1 MAELEEAMDETKRK
15 RRTAKAALTRRGN
28 TLRKKLKE
36 GRPVDEIMEAFH
48 GMKTAFENLVIKHE
62 EYTQLIQDDGAFEE
76 EEKWLEECE
85 DFYLQLEISAK
96 DYSKTKS
103 VSKGEK
109 SGLDNGMSASDN
121 GTSAVE
127 SEKSVLES
135 GTSELE
141 SGAKDSESVIEMEI
155 TKQAGNSAVQ
165 GNGISIEG
173 TAANGTEAE
182 SGIEHSTPE
191 ENTEGNGVGCN
202 METKHE
208 SSVKVSCGFKMEKPK
223 MPLFA
228 GDIRDYA
235 IFRSDFKHAVD
246 SRYSKR
252 DAISLLR
259 TSLQGR
265 PLELIKGIGTDYDAA
280 WSYLDSVYG
289 DPRFVADTITQDIT
303 KFRPLRDG
311 EDARFCDLVHLVQ
324 RSFTTLKEVG
334 RPHDM
339 DNNHMLA
346 LIEQRMCID
355 DRKVWAR
362 HQENSGQEATLAQ
375 LIAWMNTEM
384 KSRMRA
390 TAPLRSTGPPTRHPV
405 GHIGSDLNSPKAGL
419 PYKCWIC
426 KNASHWTDQCQKFAS
441 LSLENRIKAVKEN
454 HACFSCLKRAG
465 RDHRSANCSRRRQC
479 PEKSNGS
486 QCPYYHHPLL
496 HGAIQST
503 VATVTS
509 VMNNQKALLP
519 IVQVDIIGSGRL
531 LQRANT
537 LLDSGAQISLI
548 RSSVAEDLKLRGRD
562 IVITIT
568 KVGGQEEELSTK
580 SYQVRIR
587 SLEDR
592 SAHVIQAIGIPS
604 ISEDITDVKVADIAR
619 QLGLGKS
626 QLRRGNGHIDLLIGI
641 DQAKLH
647 TGETR
652 GTGNMV
658 ARHSPLGWVVFGAV
672 PGKQSEAS
680 HVYHIKLET
689 PVDMTDFW
697 TTESMGVSVKPCS
710 CDAGKLSQ
718 IEREEAKIIEESC
731 EKIGNQWLIP
741 YPWKKD
747 PRQLPNNKSQAMKKL
762 EATER
767 RLLKNPDHAAAY
779 DLQMVEM
786 NHLQFSRRLTEKEAR
801 EYSGP
806 VHFISHHEVLR
817 PESKSTPVRIVFN
830 SSAAFQ
836 GHKLNE
842 YWMKGPDLLNDLF
855 GVVLR
860 FRENQVAFI
869 GDISKM
875 YHRIRIPELDQH
887 VHRFLWRNL
896 QTHREPDVYVKTV
909 LTFGD
914 KPAPAMAQIA
924 LRKTAEE
931 AKEVF
936 PAAAQVIQDNTYMDD
951 ICDSV
956 PTKEEARNLTRDID
970 SVLETGGFS
979 VKGWVLNKVETL
991 EVPKEE
997 QKAATFL
1004 QGGSVEKV
1012 LGVVWDSSTD
1022 TFSFAVKVDLLDR
1035 QEPIQL
1041 SKRKVLSQIARI
1053 YDPIGFA
1060 SAFMINAKIAL
1071 QALWKRGISWDE
1083 ELPPELSERWKRL
1096 FQEMLQLNGVRFDR
1110 CLTPPNAIGQPV
1122 LCVFSDASEDA
1133 FGACAYARWQ
1143 LSTGAFSAQFIAAK
1157 SRVAPLKKLTIPRL
1171 ELQGAVLA
1179 SRLGKTILKESRLK
1193 FEKSVFF
1200 LDSKIVLAWICSE
1213 TRRFKPFVS
1222 VRVGE
1227 IQDNSDPAQWRHVP
1241 GEQNV
1246 ADDVS
1251 RGIPVESLTG
1261 RWQHGPDFLRLPES
1275 EWPQDSPVADEVE
1288 VEVEAEYCKV
1298 HIVGE
1303 QINTQSPIDCNKFS
1317 SWRRLI
1323 RVTAYTLRFI
1333 TRLRARGHKGAPE
1346 EGKTLK
1352 SVDSPL
1358 SPEELKDAETHW
1370 LKESQKTLRNRLRK
1384 GEFRSLSPYVDQE
1397 GVWRVGGRA
1406 DNALVSYETRHP
1418 VLLPGDHRISRLIV
1432 QHAHQFG
1439 HPGVA
1444 TTVAKTRTK
1453 YWIVRAHDLA
1463 KSIKFRCVVC
1473 REIGA
1478 RVESQVMADLPQ
1490 SRLAP
1495 FTPPFHHTSCDYFGP
1510 YRVRISRNKIVKHY
1524 AVIFTCLNTR
1534 AVHLELAAD
1543 CTIME
1548 FMQVL
1553 RRFYAL
1559 RGVPALMISDNGSQL
1574 VGAEREL
1581 REMVER
1587 LDTQKL
1593 QEFCAERGMKWQF
1606 TTPAAPHQNGCAESL
1621 VKSCKIGLK
1630 KAIGEQVLTPLELQT
1645 CLVEVANLVN
1655 QRPIGPIPSDP
1666 DDGSYLCP
1674 NDMLLGRASTT
1685 VPQGPFRQTR
1695 NPRHRVE
1702 FVQKIVDSFWTRWT
1716 RDVFPSLLPRKQ
1728 WHAEKRNVR
1737 VDDFVIVQT
1746 SSAIRGTWNV
1756 GRVVSVYPGKDG
1768 KVRNVKVKTRTGE
1781 YERPITKIAVIY
1793 PAEGYEDQDK

>member
-1 MAELEEAMDETKRK
+1 MDEAKRK

-36 GRPVDEIMEAFH
+36 GRPVDEIIEAFH
-48 GMKTAFENLVIKHE
+48 GMKTAFENLVVKHE
-62 EYTQLIQDDGAFEE
+62 EYTQFIEDDEAFEQ

-85 DFYLQLEISAK
+85 DFYLQMEIGAK
-96 DYSKTKS
+96 DYSKS
-103 VSKGEK
+103 VSKDEK
-109 SGLDNGMSASDN
+109 SGLDSEKSASDK
-121 GTSAVE
+121 GTPVVE
-127 SEKSVLES
+127 NEKSVLGS
-135 GTSELE
+135 GASELE
-141 SGAKDSESVIEMEI
+141 SGAKDSESVIEIEI
-155 TKQAGNSAVQ
+155 TKQAESSAVQ
-165 GNGISIEG
+165 SNGISAKG
-173 TAANGTEAE
+173 TAANGTETE
-182 SGIEHSTPE
+182 SGKGHPTAE
-191 ENTEGNGVGCN
+191 ENPGGSGAGGNSG
-202 METKHE
+202 TKHE
-208 SSVKVSCGFKMEKPK
+208 SNVNTSCGFKMEKPK
-223 MPLFA
+223 MPRFA
-228 GDIRDYA
+228 GDVRDYA
-235 IFRSDFKHAVD
+235 IFHSDFKHAVD

-265 PLELIKGIGTDYDAA
+265 PLDLIKGIGADYDAA

-289 DPRFVADTITQDIT
+289 DPRFVADTVTQDIT

-346 LIEQRMCID
+346 LIEQRMCTD

-362 HQENSGQEATLAQ
+362 HLENSGKEATLAQ
-375 LIAWMNTEM
+375 LIGWMNTEM
-384 KSRMRA
+384 KSRIRA
-390 TAPLRSTGPPTRHPV
+390 TAPLRSTAAPTRHPV
-405 GHIGSDLNSPKAGL
+405 GHFGSDLNRTSL
-419 PYKCWIC
+419 PHKFWIC
-426 KNASHWTDQCQKFAS
+426 KNSSHWTDQCQKFAS

-465 RDHRSANCSRRRQC
+465 RDHRSKNCSRRRQC
-479 PEKSNGS
+479 TENSNGS

-509 VMNNQKALLP
+509 VINNQKALLP
-519 IVQVDIIGSGRL
+519 VVLVDIVRSGCH
-531 LQRANT
+531 LQRANA

-548 RSSVAEDLKLRGRD
+548 RSSVAEDLKLKGRD
-562 IVITIT
+562 IGITIT

-592 SAHVIQAIGIPS
+592 SAHAIQAIGIPS
-604 ISEDITDVKVADIAR
+604 ISEDITDVKVADVAR
-619 QLGLGKS
+619 QLGLKKG

-652 GTGNMV
+652 QAGNVV
-658 ARHSPLGWVVFGAV
+658 ARHSPLGWVVFGEV
-672 PGKQSEAS
+672 LGKQSETS
-680 HVYHIKLET
+680 HVYNIKLET

-697 TTESMGVSVKPCS
+697 TTESMGVSVQPCN
-710 CDAGKLSQ
+710 CEAGKLSQ
-718 IEREEAKIIEESC
+718 VEREEAKIIEESC

-741 YPWKKD
+741 YPWKRD
-747 PRQLPNNKSQAMKKL
+747 PSQLPNNKSQAMKKL

-779 DLQMVEM
+779 DLQMIEM

-806 VHFISHHEVLR
+806 VHFISHHEILR

-830 SSAAFQ
+830 SSAVFQ

-860 FRENQVAFI
+860 FRENQVAFL

-875 YHRIRIPELDQH
+875 YHRIRIPEMDQH

-931 AKEVF
+931 AKEAF
-936 PAAAQVIQDNTYMDD
+936 PVAAQVIQDNTYMDD

-956 PTKEEARNLTRDID
+956 PTTEEARDLTREID
-970 SVLETGGFS
+970 SVLETGGFT
-979 VKGWVLNKVETL
+979 VKGWVSNKVETL
-991 EVPKEE
+991 EAPKEE
-997 QKAATFL
+997 QEAATFL

-1012 LGVVWDSSTD
+1012 LGMVWDSSTD
-1022 TFSFAVKVDLLDR
+1022 TFSFAVKTDLLDC

-1060 SAFMINAKIAL
+1060 IAFMIRAKIAL
-1071 QALWKRGISWDE
+1071 QALWERGISWDE

-1096 FQEMLQLNGVRFDR
+1096 FQEMVQLNGVRFDR

-1122 LCVFSDASEDA
+1122 LCVFSDASKDA

-1143 LSTGAFSAQFIAAK
+1143 LSTGGFNTQFIAAK

-1251 RGIPVESLTG
+1251 RGIPVESLAG
-1261 RWQHGPDFLRLPES
+1261 RWQYGPDFLHLPES

-1288 VEVEAEYCKV
+1288 VQKEHRKV
-1298 HIVGE
+1298 HMVGK
-1303 QINTQSPIDCNKFS
+1303 QINTQPLIDCNKFS
-1317 SWRRLI
+1317 NWRRLI

-1333 TRLRARGHKGAPE
+1333 WRLRARGSKGSAEEEEALKPE
-1346 EGKTLK
+1346 DG
-1352 SVDSPL
+1352 PL

-1370 LKESQKTLRNRLRK
+1370 LKESQKTLKDRLNK
-1384 GEFRSLSPYVDQE
+1384 GEFRNLSPYVDQE
-1397 GVWRVGGRA
+1397 GVLRVGGRA
-1406 DNALVSYETRHP
+1406 DKALVSYETRHP
-1418 VLLPGDHRISRLIV
+1418 ALLPRDHRISRLIV

-1444 TTVAKTRTK
+1444 ATVAKTRTK

-1478 RVESQVMADLPQ
+1478 SVESQVMADLPQ

-1543 CTIME
+1543 CTTME

-1581 REMVER
+1581 REMVDG
-1587 LDTQKL
+1587 LDTEKL
-1593 QEFCAERGMKWQF
+1593 QEFSAERGMKWQF

-1655 QRPIGPIPSDP
+1655 QRPIGRIPSDP
-1666 DDGSYLCP
+1666 DDGSYLSP
-1674 NDMLLGRASTT
+1674 NDMLLGRASST
-1685 VPQGPFRQTR
+1685 VPQGPFRHTK

-1728 WHAEKRNVR
+1728 WHAEKRNIR

-1756 GRVVSVYPGKDG
+1756 GRVVSVYPGEDG

>member
-1 MAELEEAMDETKRK
+1 MDEAKRK

-48 GMKTAFENLVIKHE
+48 GMKSAFENLVVQHE
-62 EYTQLIQDDGAFEE
+62 DDTQLIQDDGAFEQ

-85 DFYLQLEISAK
+85 DFYLQMEIGAK

-109 SGLDNGMSASDN
+109 SGLDNGKSASDN
-121 GTSAVE
+121 GTSVVE
-127 SEKSVLES
+127 SEKSVSES

-141 SGAKDSESVIEMEI
+141 SGAKDSDSVIEMET

-165 GNGISIEG
+165 GKGISVVG

-182 SGIEHSTPE
+182 SGIEHPTPE

-202 METKHE
+202 NGTKHE
-208 SSVKVSCGFKMEKPK
+208 SSVNVSCGFKMEKPK
-223 MPLFA
+223 MPRFA
-228 GDIRDYA
+228 GDVRDYA

-265 PLELIKGIGTDYDAA
+265 PLDLIKGIGTDYHAA

-324 RSFTTLKEVG
+324 RSFSTLKEVG
-334 RPHDM
+334 RPYDM

-346 LIEQRMCID
+346 LIEQRMCTD

-362 HQENSGQEATLAQ
+362 HLENSGKEATLAQ

-405 GHIGSDLNSPKAGL
+405 GHIGSDLNAPKAGL
-419 PYKCWIC
+419 PHKCWIC
-426 KNASHWTDQCQKFAS
+426 KNSSHWTDQCQKFAS

-454 HACFSCLKRAG
+454 RACFSCLKRAG

-509 VMNNQKALLP
+509 VINNQKALLP
-519 IVQVDIIGSGRL
+519 SVQVDIVGAGHL
-531 LQRANT
+531 LQRANA

-548 RSSVAEDLKLRGRD
+548 RSSVAEDLKLKGRD

-619 QLGLGKS
+619 QLGLGKR

-652 GTGNMV
+652 EAGNVV

-710 CDAGKLSQ
+710 CEAGKLSQ

-731 EKIGNQWLIP
+731 EKKGSQWLIP

-767 RLLKNPDHAAAY
+767 RLLRNPDHAAAY

-786 NHLQFSRRLTEKEAR
+786 NQLQFSRRLTEKETR

-806 VHFISHHEVLR
+806 VHYISHHEVLR

-875 YHRIRIPELDQH
+875 YHRIRIPEMDQH

-931 AKEVF
+931 AKGAF

-956 PTKEEARNLTRDID
+956 PTKGEARDLTRDID
-970 SVLETGGFS
+970 SVLETGGFR
-979 VKGWVLNKVETL
+979 VKGWVSNNVETS

-1004 QGGSVEKV
+1004 QRGSGEKV
-1012 LGVVWDSSTD
+1012 LGVVWSSNTD
-1022 TFSFAVKVDLLDR
+1022 AFSFAVKSDLLDC

-1060 SAFMINAKIAL
+1060 SAFMISAKIAL

-1083 ELPPELSERWKRL
+1083 ELPPELSQRWKKL
-1096 FQEMLQLNGVRFDR
+1096 FQEMVQLNGVWFDR

-1143 LSTGAFSAQFIAAK
+1143 LSTGGFNARFIAAK

-1241 GEQNV
+1241 GELNV

-1251 RGIPVESLTG
+1251 RGIPVESLTD

-1275 EWPQDSPVADEVE
+1275 EWPQDSPVADKVE
-1288 VEVEAEYCKV
+1288 VETEHRKV

-1303 QINTQSPIDCNKFS
+1303 QNNTQSPIDCNKFS
-1317 SWRRLI
+1317 NWRRLI

-1333 TRLRARGHKGAPE
+1333 RRLQARGHKGSAE
-1346 EGKTLK
+1346 EEKTFK
-1352 SVDSPL
+1352 SEDGPL

-1370 LKESQKTLRNRLRK
+1370 LKESQKTLRNRLSK
-1384 GEFRSLSPYVDQE
+1384 GEFRNLSPYVDQE

-1406 DNALVSYETRHP
+1406 DKALVSYETRHP

-1439 HPGVA
+1439 HLGVA
-1444 TTVAKTRTK
+1444 ATVAKTRTK

-1510 YRVRISRNKIVKHY
+1510 YRVKISRNKIVKHY

-1543 CTIME
+1543 CTTME

-1581 REMVER
+1581 REMVKG
-1587 LDTQKL
+1587 LDTETL
-1593 QEFCAERGMKWQF
+1593 QEFSAERGMKWQF

-1630 KAIGEQVLTPLELQT
+1630 KAIGEQVRTPLELQT

-1655 QRPIGPIPSDP
+1655 QRPIGRIPSDP

-1674 NDMLLGRASTT
+1674 NDMLLGRASST
-1685 VPQGPFRQTR
+1685 VPQGPFRHTK

-1737 VDDFVIVQT
+1737 VDDFVIVQA

-1756 GRVVSVYPGKDG
+1756 GRVVSVYPGEDG
-1768 KVRNVKVKTRTGE
+1768 KVRNVKIKTRSGE

-1793 PAEGYEDQDK
+1793 PAEEYEDQDK

>member
-1 MAELEEAMDETKRK
+1 MSEEAMDEAKRK
-15 RRTAKAALTRRGN
+15 RRTAQAALTRRGN

-36 GRPVDEIMEAFH
+36 GRPVDEIIEAFH
-48 GMKTAFENLVIKHE
+48 DMKAAFENLVVKHE
-62 EYTQLIQDDGAFEE
+62 KYAQLILDDEAFELN
-76 EEKWLEECE
+76 EKWLEECE
-85 DFYLQLEISAK
+85 DFYLEMEICAK
-96 DYSKTKS
+96 DYSKMKS
-103 VSKGEK
+103 ASKGEK
-109 SGLDNGMSASDN
+109 SGLDNGKSASDN
-121 GTSAVE
+121 GTSVVE
-127 SEKSVLES
+127 SEKLMLES
-135 GTSELE
+135 GTSELESGTSERE

-165 GNGISIEG
+165 SKGLSIEG
-173 TAANGTEAE
+173 PAANGTEAG
-182 SGIEHSTPE
+182 SGIEHPTPE
-191 ENTEGNGVGCN
+191 ENNEGNGVACSNG
-202 METKHE
+202 TKHE
-208 SSVKVSCGFKMEKPK
+208 SS
-223 MPLFA
+223 
-228 GDIRDYA
+228 
-235 IFRSDFKHAVD
+235 
-246 SRYSKR
+246 
-252 DAISLLR
+252 
-259 TSLQGR
+259 
-265 PLELIKGIGTDYDAA
+265 
-280 WSYLDSVYG
+280 
-289 DPRFVADTITQDIT
+289 
-303 KFRPLRDG
+303 
-311 EDARFCDLVHLVQ
+311 
-324 RSFTTLKEVG
+324 
-334 RPHDM
+334 
-339 DNNHMLA
+339 
-346 LIEQRMCID
+346 RMCTD

-362 HQENSGQEATLAQ
+362 HLENSGKEATLAQ

-390 TAPLRSTGPPTRHPV
+390 TAPLRSTGQPARHPV
-405 GHIGSDLNSPKAGL
+405 GHIGSDFNAPK
-419 PYKCWIC
+419 
-426 KNASHWTDQCQKFAS
+426 
-441 LSLENRIKAVKEN
+441 
-454 HACFSCLKRAG
+454 
-465 RDHRSANCSRRRQC
+465 
-479 PEKSNGS
+479 
-486 QCPYYHHPLL
+486 
-496 HGAIQST
+496 
-503 VATVTS
+503 
-509 VMNNQKALLP
+509 KALLP
-519 IVQVDIIGSGRL
+519 RVQVDIIGPGRF
-531 LQRANT
+531 LQRANA

-548 RSSVAEDLKLRGRD
+548 RSSVAEDLKLKGTD

-568 KVGGQEEELSTK
+568 KVGGQEEELITK

-604 ISEDITDVKVADIAR
+604 ISEDIADVKVADIAR
-619 QLGLGKS
+619 QFGLGKS
-626 QLRRGNGHIDLLIGI
+626 QLRRGNGDIDLLIGI

-652 GTGNMV
+652 EAGNVV

-680 HVYHIKLET
+680 RVYHIKLET
-689 PVDMTDFW
+689 PIDMTDFW

-710 CDAGKLSQ
+710 CEAGKLSQ

-731 EKIGNQWLIP
+731 EKIDNQWLIP

-786 NHLQFSRRLTEKEAR
+786 KELQFSRRLTEKEAR

-875 YHRIRIPELDQH
+875 YHRIRIPEMDQH

-931 AKEVF
+931 AKEAF
-936 PAAAQVIQDNTYMDD
+936 PAAAQVIQNNTYMDD

-956 PTKEEARNLTRDID
+956 PTKEEARVLTRDID
-970 SVLETGGFS
+970 SVLETGGFR
-979 VKGWVLNKVETL
+979 VKGWVSNKVETL
-991 EVPKEE
+991 DAPCKGE
-997 QKAATFL
+997 QKAATSL
-1004 QGGSVEKV
+1004 QGGNVEKV

-1022 TFSFAVKVDLLDR
+1022 TFSFAVKSDLLDC
-1035 QEPIQL
+1035 QERYSFQRE
-1041 SKRKVLSQIARI
+1041 KRVR
-1053 YDPIGFA
+1053 A
-1060 SAFMINAKIAL
+1060 SGN
-1071 QALWKRGISWDE
+1071 
-1083 ELPPELSERWKRL
+1083 
-1096 FQEMLQLNGVRFDR
+1096 
-1110 CLTPPNAIGQPV
+1110 
-1122 LCVFSDASEDA
+1122 
-1133 FGACAYARWQ
+1133 
-1143 LSTGAFSAQFIAAK
+1143 
-1157 SRVAPLKKLTIPRL
+1157 
-1171 ELQGAVLA
+1171 
-1179 SRLGKTILKESRLK
+1179 KES
-1193 FEKSVFF
+1193 
-1200 LDSKIVLAWICSE
+1200 A
-1213 TRRFKPFVS
+1213 
-1222 VRVGE
+1222 
-1227 IQDNSDPAQWRHVP
+1227 
-1241 GEQNV
+1241 
-1246 ADDVS
+1246 
-1251 RGIPVESLTG
+1251 
-1261 RWQHGPDFLRLPES
+1261 
-1275 EWPQDSPVADEVE
+1275 
-1288 VEVEAEYCKV
+1288 
-1298 HIVGE
+1298 
-1303 QINTQSPIDCNKFS
+1303 
-1317 SWRRLI
+1317 
-1323 RVTAYTLRFI
+1323 
-1333 TRLRARGHKGAPE
+1333 E
-1346 EGKTLK
+1346 EGKPLK
-1352 SVDSPL
+1352 SEDGPL
-1358 SPEELKDAETHW
+1358 SPEELKDAETYR
-1370 LKESQKTLRNRLRK
+1370 LKESQKTLRDRLSK
-1384 GEFRSLSPYVDQE
+1384 GEFRNLSPYVDQE

-1406 DNALVSYETRHP
+1406 DKALVSYETRHP
-1418 VLLPGDHRISRLIV
+1418 VLLPGDHGISRLIV

-1478 RVESQVMADLPQ
+1478 RVELQVMADLPQ

-1510 YRVRISRNKIVKHY
+1510 YRVRTSRNKIVKHY

-1543 CTIME
+1543 CTTME

-1581 REMVER
+1581 RKMVEG
-1587 LDTQKL
+1587 LDTEKL
-1593 QEFCAERGMKWQF
+1593 QEFSSERGMKWQF
-1606 TTPAAPHQNGCAESL
+1606 TTPAAPHQNGCAEAL

-1630 KAIGEQVLTPLELQT
+1630 KAIGEHVLTPLELQT

-1655 QRPIGPIPSDP
+1655 QRPKGRIPSDP

-1674 NDMLLGRASTT
+1674 NDMLLGRASPT
-1685 VPQGPFRQTR
+1685 VPQGPFRHTK
-1695 NPRHRVE
+1695 NPRHRLE
-1702 FVQKIVDSFWTRWT
+1702 F
-1716 RDVFPSLLPRKQ
+1716 L
-1728 WHAEKRNVR
+1728 
-1737 VDDFVIVQT
+1737 
-1746 SSAIRGTWNV
+1746 
-1756 GRVVSVYPGKDG
+1756 
-1768 KVRNVKVKTRTGE
+1768 
-1781 YERPITKIAVIY
+1781 
-1793 PAEGYEDQDK
+1793 